1 MSKRKYH
8 KSNCDATVRAIVEDA
23 LGRKVILVGKHAF
36 EWSIILEKE
45 GKLVITTFPNRE
57 KAVDTF
63 NNKYRRKWKALNYI
77 LFGILLL
84 VLLFYVVMTISQ
96 PRYAVINIL
105 LYIIPTLIGIYFGV
119 KVIKHE

>member
-1 MSKRKYH
+1 MEIEQLKHVGTKKVVPLSVCLQRKYH
-8 KSNCDATVRAIVEDA
+8 KSNCDSTVRAIVTDA

-63 NNKYRRKWKALNYI
+63 NNKYRRK
-77 LFGILLL
+77 
-84 VLLFYVVMTISQ
+84 
-96 PRYAVINIL
+96 
-105 LYIIPTLIGIYFGV
+105 
-119 KVIKHE
+119 

>member
-1 MSKRKYH
+1 M
-8 KSNCDATVRAIVEDA
+8 
-23 LGRKVILVGKHAF
+23 
-36 EWSIILEKE
+36 
-45 GKLVITTFPNRE
+45 
-57 KAVDTF
+57 
-63 NNKYRRKWKALNYI
+63 KALNYI

-96 PRYAVINIL
+96 PHYAVINIL

>member
-8 KSNCDATVRAIVEDA
+8 KSNCDSTVRAIVTDA

-57 KAVDTF
+57 KAVRSEEHTSE
-63 NNKYRRKWKALNYI
+63 LQ
-77 LFGILLL
+77 
-84 VLLFYVVMTISQ
+84 S
-96 PRYAVINIL
+96 PR
-105 LYIIPTLIGIYFGV
+105 
-119 KVIKHE
+119 

>member
-1 MSKRKYH
+1 M
-8 KSNCDATVRAIVEDA
+8 
-23 LGRKVILVGKHAF
+23 
-36 EWSIILEKE
+36 
-45 GKLVITTFPNRE
+45 
-57 KAVDTF
+57 
-63 NNKYRRKWKALNYI
+63 KALNYI

-84 VLLFYVVMTISQ
+84 VLLFYVVMTINQ